1 MDRHDIL
8 DRIKEWGNAFT
19 PAVIQGTHALFG
31 PLVGR
36 PDEAQVVRDQVYGD
50 DTRHRLDI
58 FRSSASGK
66 RPVLLF
72 VHGGGF
78 VMGDKGAPDAPFHN
92 NIGAFAAKAGLVGAT
107 MSYRLA
113 PGHRWPS
120 GGEDVIRA
128 VDWLAA
134 NVTEHGG
141 DPERIFIM
149 GTSAGATHVA
159 DAVTMGAKVAGAL
172 MISGIF
178 DIGRAESNTYRDA
191 YFGNDEFDLPSRS
204 TVSRLAATAT
214 PCFFSVSE
222 YDPDDF
228 QQQALW
234 LVEAW
239 VAARGRW
246 PEMHWLAGHNH
257 LSSVSQIGSPHDD
270 LGPLVERFI
279 ARIGHEHRS

>member
-1 MDRHDIL
+1 MNRHEVF

-31 PLVGR
+31 PLVGK

-50 DTRHRLDI
+50 DPRHRLDI
-58 FRSSASGK
+58 FKSAAAGGPK
-66 RPVLLF
+66 PVLLF

-92 NIGAFAAKAGLVGAT
+92 NIGAWAAKAGLVGAT
-107 MSYRLA
+107 MTYRLA
-113 PGHRWPS
+113 PGHGWPA

-128 VDWLAA
+128 VTWLAA
-134 NVTEHGG
+134 NIADHGG
-141 DPERIFIM
+141 DPTRIFIM

-159 DAVTMGAKVAGAL
+159 DAVTMGANVAGAL
-172 MISGIF
+172 MISGLY
-178 DIGRAESNTYRDA
+178 DVGRAEPNDFRTA
-191 YFGNDEFDLPSRS
+191 YYGGEESDLTARS
-204 TVSRLAATAT
+204 TLSRLATT
-214 PCFFSVSE
+214 NIPCLFSVSE
-222 YDPDDF
+222 YDPNDF
-228 QQQALW
+228 QNQALW

-239 VAARGRW
+239 VAAHGRW

-270 LGPLVERFI
+270 LGPLIESFVGRV
-279 ARIGHEHRS
+279 ARGG

>member
-36 PDEAQVVRDQVYGD
+36 PDEAQVVRDQSYGD
-50 DTRHRLDI
+50 DPRHRLDI

-113 PGHRWPS
+113 PGHGWPA
-120 GGEDVIRA
+120 GGEDVVRA

-134 NVTEHGG
+134 NVADHGG

-159 DAVTMGAKVAGAL
+159 DAVALGAKVAGAL

-178 DIGRAESNTYRDA
+178 DVGRAEPNDFRSA
-191 YFGNDEFDLPSRS
+191 YYGKDEPDLTSRS
-204 TVSRLAATAT
+204 TLSRLAATGT

-222 YDPDDF
+222 FDPDDF
-228 QQQALW
+228 QNQALW

-239 VAARGRW
+239 VAAHGRW

-270 LGPLVERFI
+270 LGPLIERFI
-279 ARIGHEHRS
+279 ARVGR